1 MMMQHTDPRTVDHLI
16 SARQDAIAET
26 FRASQHPSRLRV
38 AAGIALIRLGERLRG
53 CSMAAPARMP
63 AMPVTGLRPARS
75 AS

>member
-1 MMMQHTDPRTVDHLI
+1 MMPTDPRTTHHLI

-38 AAGIALIRLGERLRG
+38 ATGIALIRLGERLRG
-53 CSMAAPARMP
+53 YTMPLPDQMPSMT
-63 AMPVTGLRPARS
+63 VTRLRPART